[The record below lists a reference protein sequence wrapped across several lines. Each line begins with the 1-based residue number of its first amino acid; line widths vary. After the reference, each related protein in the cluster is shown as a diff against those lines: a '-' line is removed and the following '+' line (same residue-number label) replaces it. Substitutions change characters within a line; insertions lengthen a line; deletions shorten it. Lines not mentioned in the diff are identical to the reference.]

1 MHPTNTF
8 SRARRLAFALLAVAA
23 AGPAAAA
30 VDYAR
35 DGGPV
40 DFGAAELEA
49 ALRTRA
55 PQARI
60 VLAISGDGAPE
71 SFRVRVS
78 GEGVARE
85 IRIEGADAAGAMYG
99 AMEVAETIR
108 LGGPAAVRDLER
120 APHLRVRGMKFN
132 APLDARTPSY
142 SDPADAAQKNIAT
155 MWDAAFWRELI
166 DRLARD
172 RYNLVSLWSLHPFP
186 SLVRVPE
193 YPDVALA
200 DVQRSKIA
208 WKELYTL
215 QAMGLDTP
223 EILGH
228 TETLRRLT
236 IDEKIAFWREV
247 LRYGKSR
254 NVRFAIITWNVFTNG
269 IPPARGL
276 LADWKNAA
284 TADYFRRSVAAL
296 LRTYPDLAGVGVTAG
311 ENMVGATAPEKE
323 AWLAKTY
330 GQGVLDVLAEQPDR
344 RVLFVHRQHEAGAAE
359 IARHFG
365 KLLDHPRVDF
375 TYSFKY
381 AEAHALAVT
390 RPRFHENYLKDLGG
404 RDTMWTLRNDDV
416 YYFRWHAPDFV
427 RDFVR
432 GLPAG
437 PTRGFYYGSDG
448 HVWGRDFLD
457 ASRPD
462 DAPRPLELEKHAWH
476 WRLWGRLGYEPELDN
491 GRLTALLQERFPAVN
506 ARVLFTAWQDASLVP
521 TTVTSFHWG
530 PLDFHWYVEACQG
543 RPEQG
548 QTPTGFH
555 DVNRFI
561 SLRPHPASGMVSIPD
576 YVKHPRATGITPPQ
590 VAARLDELA
599 ASALAGAER
608 LQAAAGSDRELRAT
622 LEDIRALAYLGKYY
636 AHKIRAA
643 LALAQQRAAHDPARQ
658 KLLADELNRAAQAWR
673 LYGATAVTQY
683 RNPLWTNRVGH
694 VDWRQAYY
702 SVLYDLTIVGATP
715 AVPAIAPT
723 PGGTILEAEDAVA
736 GDPLQ
741 PLRTESAGYTGRG
754 YLEFSHTLDPRRVVW
769 NYDAPADGTYAL
781 EFRYAIRRG
790 LVTESDLIVNGT
802 PMPLLLWPTGGG
814 SSWAWDRKIVTLR
827 RGPNRIELRPGA
839 VVNLDHLNV
848 LPWGP

>member
-1 MHPTNTF
+1 MNAFQPLGR
-8 SRARRLAFALLAVAA
+8 RARVGFALLALVSASWID
-23 AGPAAAA
+23 AA
-30 VDYAR
+30 VDR
-35 DGGPV
+35 VPDDGPV

-49 ALRTRA
+49 ALRGRES
-55 PQARI
+55 PPRL
-60 VLAISGDGAPE
+60 VLRVVGGGAPE
-71 SFRVRVS
+71 SFRIRVT
-78 GEGVARE
+78 GDGAARE
-85 IRIEGADAAGAMYG
+85 IRIEGADPAGTMYG
-99 AMEVAETIR
+99 ALEVAETIR
-108 LGGPAAVRDLER
+108 LDGPAAVRDLDR
-120 APHLRVRGMKFN
+120 TPHLRVRGMKFN

-142 SDPADAAQKNIAT
+142 SDPSDAAQQNIAT
-155 MWDAAFWRELI
+155 MWDASFWRELI

-172 RYNLVSLWSLHPFP
+172 RYNLVTLWSLHPFP

-200 DVQRSKIA
+200 DVQRSKVA
-208 WKELYTL
+208 WKEHYPL
-215 QAMGLDTP
+215 QAMGLDAP

-247 LRYGKSR
+247 LRYGKAR
-254 NVRFAIITWNVFTNG
+254 NVRFAIVTWNVFTNG
-269 IPPARGL
+269 IPPPRGL
-276 LADWKNAA
+276 PADWRSAA

-330 GQGVLDVLAEQPDR
+330 GQGVLDVLAEQPER
-344 RVLFVHRQHEAGAAE
+344 RVLFVHRQHEAAAAE
-359 IARHFG
+359 IATHFG
-365 KLLDHPRVDF
+365 PVMDHPRVDF
-375 TYSFKY
+375 VYSFKY

-390 RPRFHENYLKDLGG
+390 KPRFHEKFVADLGS

-416 YYFRWHAPDFV
+416 FHFRWHAPDFV
-427 RDFVR
+427 REFVR

-437 PTRGFYYGSDG
+437 PTRGFYYGSDQW
-448 HVWGRDFLD
+448 VWGRDFLD
-457 ASRPD
+457 ANRPA
-462 DAPRPLELEKHAWH
+462 DATRPLELEKHAWH
-476 WRLWGRLGYEPELDN
+476 WRLWGRLGFDPDLAN
-491 GRLTALLQERFPAVN
+491 ARLVALLQERFPA
-506 ARVLFTAWQDASLVP
+506 ADAQVLFDAWQNASLVP

-576 YVKHPRATGITPPQ
+576 FVKNPRAPGTTPPQ
-590 VAARLDELA
+590 VAARLDVLA
-599 ASALAGAER
+599 ANALAGADR
-608 LQAAAGSDRELRAT
+608 LQSAAGPDAELRAT
-622 LEDIRALAYLGKYY
+622 LEDIRALAYLGRYY

-658 KLLADELNRAAQAWR
+658 QLLADELNRAAQAWR

-694 VDWRQAYY
+694 VDWRKSYY
-702 SVLYDLTIVGATP
+702 SVLYDLTIVGATA

-741 PLRTESAGYTGRG
+741 PVRTDSTGYTGRG
-754 YLEFSHTLDPRRVVW
+754 YLEFTHTLDPRRVVW
-769 NYDAPADGTYAL
+769 TYDAPAAGRYAL

-790 LVTESDLIVNGT
+790 LVTESDLTVNGNAV
-802 PMPLLLWPTGGG
+802 PLLLWPTGGG
-814 SSWAWDRKIVTLR
+814 ASWAWDRKIVTLR

-839 VVNLDHLNV
+839 VANLDHLNI

>member
-1 MHPTNTF
+1 MSQAIGWRTPLF
-8 SRARRLAFALLAVAA
+8 LAGLILACAPVTPA
-23 AGPAAAA
+23 AGA
-30 VDYAR
+30 VDYVR

-40 DFGAAELEA
+40 EFGAAELDA
-49 ALRTRA
+49 ALRGRTPA
-55 PQARI
+55 PRI
-60 VLAISGDGAPE
+60 ALAVSGGGAPE
-71 SFRVRVS
+71 SFRVRVH
-78 GEGVARE
+78 GAGAARE

-99 AMEVAETIR
+99 ALEVAETIR
-108 LGGPAAVRDLER
+108 LGGPDAVRDLER

-200 DVQRSKIA
+200 DVQRSKVA

-215 QAMGLDTP
+215 QAMGLDAP
-223 EILGH
+223 EILGN

-236 IDEKIAFWREV
+236 IDGKIAFWREV

-254 NVRFAIITWNVFTNG
+254 NVRFAIVTWNVFTNG
-269 IPPARGL
+269 IDPTRGL
-276 LADWKNAA
+276 PPDWKNAA

-330 GQGVLDVLAEQPDR
+330 GQGVLDVLAEQPER
-344 RVLFVHRQHEAGAAE
+344 RVLFIHRQHEAGAAE

-390 RPRFHENYLKDLGG
+390 RPRFHENFLKELGG

-457 ASRPD
+457 ANRPD

-491 GRLTALLQERFPAVN
+491 GRLTALLQERFPAAD
-506 ARVLFTAWQDASLVP
+506 ARVLFAVWQDASLVP

-576 YVKHPRATGITPPQ
+576 YVKNPRATGTTPPQ

-599 ASALAGAER
+599 ASALAGADR
-608 LQAAAGSDRELRAT
+608 LQAVAASDRELRAT

-658 KLLADELNRAAQAWR
+658 KQLADELNRAAQAWR

-694 VDWRQAYY
+694 VDWRQTFY

-736 GDPLQ
+736 GDPQQ
-741 PLRTESAGYTGRG
+741 PLRTESAGFTGRG
-754 YLEFSHTLDPRRVVW
+754 YLEFSHTLDPRKVVW

-790 LVTESDLIVNGT
+790 LVTESDLTVNGVT
-802 PMPLLLWPTGGG
+802 QPLLLWPTGGG
-814 SSWAWDRKIVTLR
+814 TSWAWDRKIVTLR

-839 VVNLDHLNV
+839 VVNLDHLNI

>member
-1 MHPTNTF
+1 VKENWLIPIGLTVLGL
-8 SRARRLAFALLAVAA
+8 SLAGRA
-23 AGPAAAA
+23 GAA
-30 VDYAR
+30 VDYAH
-35 DGGPV
+35 DGGPM

-49 ALRTRA
+49 ALRVRPTQTRVELSVA
-55 PQARI
+55 
-60 VLAISGDGAPE
+60 GGGAPE
-71 SFRVRVS
+71 SFRVRVR
-78 GEGVARE
+78 GEGAARE

-99 AMEVAETIR
+99 ALEVAETIR
-108 LGGPAAVRDLER
+108 LGGPAAVRDVER

-142 SDPADAAQKNIAT
+142 SDPSDAAQQNIAT
-155 MWDAAFWRELI
+155 MWDASFWRELI

-172 RYNLVSLWSLHPFP
+172 RFNLITLWSLHPFP

-193 YPDVALA
+193 YPEVALV
-200 DVQRSKIA
+200 DVQRSTVA
-208 WKELYTL
+208 WQEHYPL
-215 QAMGLDTP
+215 QAMGLDAP
-223 EILGH
+223 EILGR

-236 IDEKIAFWREV
+236 IDDKIAFWREV
-247 LRYGKSR
+247 LRHGKSR
-254 NVRFAIITWNVFTNG
+254 NVRFAVVTWNVFTNG
-269 IPPARGL
+269 IDPARGL
-276 LADWKNAA
+276 PPDWRNNA

-323 AWLAKTY
+323 AWLARTY
-330 GQGVLDVLAEQPDR
+330 GQGVLDVLAEQPER
-344 RVLFVHRQHEAGAAE
+344 RVLFVHRQHEAGASE
-359 IARHFG
+359 IAPYFG
-365 KLLDHPRVDF
+365 PVMNHPRVDF
-375 TYSFKY
+375 IYSFKY

-390 RPRFHENYLKDLGG
+390 RPRFHEKFLPDLGG
-404 RDTMWTLRNDDV
+404 RQTMWTLRNDDV
-416 YYFRWHAPDFV
+416 YHFRWHAPDFV
-427 RDFVR
+427 RDFVG

-457 ASRPD
+457 ANRPT

-476 WRLWGRLGYEPELDN
+476 WRLWGRLGYEPGLDN
-491 GRLTALLQERFPAVN
+491 ARLTALLQERFPAAD
-506 ARVLFTAWQDASLVP
+506 ARLLFRAWQDASLVP
-521 TTVTSFHWG
+521 PTVTAFHWG
-530 PLDFHWYVEACQG
+530 PLDFQWYVEGCQS
-543 RPEQG
+543 RPEQA

-555 DVNRFI
+555 DINRFI
-561 SLRPHPASGMVSIPD
+561 SLRTHPASDMVSIPD
-576 YVKHPRATGITPPQ
+576 FVKDPRKAGTTPPQ

-599 ASALAGAER
+599 ASALAGADR
-608 LQAAAGSDRELRAT
+608 LQGAAGSDPELRAT

-643 LALAQQRAAHDPARQ
+643 LLLAQQRPAPNPARQ
-658 KLLADELNRAAQAWR
+658 KLLEQELNRAAQAWR

-694 VDWRQAYY
+694 VDWRKAYY

-723 PGGTILEAEDAVA
+723 PGGRVLEAEDAVA
-736 GDPLQ
+736 GDPQQ
-741 PLRTESAGYTGRG
+741 PVHTEAAGYTGRG
-754 YLEFSHTLDPRRVVW
+754 YLEFTHTLDPRRVTW

-790 LVTESDLIVNGT
+790 LVTTSDLIVNGAVL
-802 PMPLLLWPTGGG
+802 PLRLWPTGGAA
-814 SSWAWDRKIVTLR
+814 SWAWDRKIVALR